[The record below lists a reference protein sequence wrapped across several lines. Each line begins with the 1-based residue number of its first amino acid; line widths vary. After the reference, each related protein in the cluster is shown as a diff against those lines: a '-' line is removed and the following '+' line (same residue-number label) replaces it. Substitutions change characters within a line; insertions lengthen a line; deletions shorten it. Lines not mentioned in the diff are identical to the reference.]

1 MNDARAENGERKERM
16 RNHSH
21 SVPFSTHG
29 ERARERNARSYD
41 VILDVADVILAWNE
55 NSSLLD
61 DQSREKSS
69 VFASNKSSNT
79 RIVTSFDTDNKLL
92 SASVTI

>member
-1 MNDARAENGERKERM
+1 M
-16 RNHSH
+16 RNRSH

-55 NSSLLD
+55 NSLLLD

-69 VFASNKSSNT
+69 RFASNESSNT
-79 RIVTSFDTDNKLL
+79 LL
-92 SASVTI
+92 LALFI